1 MESKHIRKMAYRHFE
16 TGLHCA
22 EVIYKTTLEIF
33 SEEPDPG
40 MVRIASGFGGG
51 IAGSTEELCGAFT
64 GGVIAIGHFLGRKEP
79 GDDLRDCG
87 AITKKFKEI
96 FEKEFGTL
104 NCKTILKGFDKQ
116 ENAIGCVKLTATAT
130 VLLANLLK
138 ELEEDKT
145 FILNDFLA
153 QSRKKVG
160 LGQCPFSAG
169 ITQG

>member
-1 MESKHIRKMAYRHFE
+1 MDSRHVRKMAYRHFE

-51 IAGSTEELCGAFT
+51 IAGTTEELCGAFT

-87 AITKKFKEI
+87 ALTKNFKEL
-96 FEKEFGTL
+96 FEKEFGSL
-104 NCKTILKGFDKQ
+104 NCKTILNGFEKQ
-116 ENAIGCVKLTATAT
+116 ENATGCVKLTATAT
-130 VLLANLLK
+130 ALLAKLLK
-138 ELEEDKT
+138 ELEEGKSLT
-145 FILNDFLA
+145 LNDLLV
-153 QSRKKVG
+153 QSREKMG